1 MVVFTEQQ
9 LRQIMPNAGL
19 TRIRK
24 YLSYLNQ
31 AMAEFA
37 ISTPLRQAHFLAQVA
52 HESGEMRYT
61 KELASGKAYEGR
73 KDLGNTVKGYGVKY
87 KGRGFLQVTGYYNYK
102 AYKLY
107 CGFDVVSKPELL
119 EQPRG
124 ATRSAGWVFTQG
136 LGVNLCMY
144 ADLDNGENTE
154 EVLKRIT
161 KKINGGYNGLASRRK
176 YLVRAKQVLGV

>member
-1 MVVFTEQQ
+1 MELITEQQ
-9 LRQIMPNAGL
+9 LKYIMPKAGV

-31 AMAEFA
+31 TLVEFG
-37 ISTPLRQAHFLAQVA
+37 ISTPLRMAHFIAQVA

-73 KDLGNTVKGYGVKY
+73 KDLGNTIKGYGVKY

-107 CGFDVVSKPELL
+107 CGFDVVTRPELL

-124 ATRSAGWVFTQG
+124 ASRSAGWVFTKA

-144 ADLDNGENTE
+144 ADQDNGANTE
-154 EVLKRIT
+154 EVLKKIT
-161 KKINGGYNGLASRRK
+161 KKINGGYNGLDSRRN
-176 YLVRAKQVLGV
+176 YLRRAKEVLL

>member
-102 AYKLY
+102 ALMWSASLS
-107 CGFDVVSKPELL
+107 CVSSL
-119 EQPRG
+119 EEQRAVPGGCSPR
-124 ATRSAGWVFTQG
+124 
-136 LGVNLCMY
+136 
-144 ADLDNGENTE
+144 DL
-154 EVLKRIT
+154 V
-161 KKINGGYNGLASRRK
+161 
-176 YLVRAKQVLGV
+176 

>member
-1 MVVFTEQQ
+1 MTLITEQQ
-9 LRQIMPNAGL
+9 LKSIMPNASM

-31 AMAEFA
+31 AMLEFG
-37 ISTPLRQAHFLAQVA
+37 IITPLRKAHFIAQVA

-87 KGRGFLQVTGYYNYK
+87 KGRGFLQVTGYNNYK
-102 AYKLY
+102 AYKMY
-107 CGFDVVSKPELL
+107 CGFDVLSKPELL

-124 ATRSAGWVFTQG
+124 ATRSAGWVFTIG
-136 LGVNLCMY
+136 LGTNLNSY
-144 ADLDNGENTE
+144 ADQDNGVNTE
-154 EVLKRIT
+154 EVLKKIT
-161 KKINGGYNGLASRRK
+161 KKINGGYNGLDSRRK
-176 YLVRAKQVLGV
+176 YLKKAKEVLV